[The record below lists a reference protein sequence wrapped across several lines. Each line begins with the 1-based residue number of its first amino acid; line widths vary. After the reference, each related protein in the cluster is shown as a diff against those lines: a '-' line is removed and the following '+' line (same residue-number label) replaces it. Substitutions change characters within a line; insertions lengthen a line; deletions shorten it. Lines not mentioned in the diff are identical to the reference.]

1 MKIKYLSLTILFIVI
16 LSSVNAQTK
25 MTDEQ
30 SNRAIDLY
38 KETRCLVCQGQTI
51 YDSNSELATD
61 LKLYIQE
68 EIVAGKTDDQIKKQ
82 LVRNYGEW
90 ILMTPSMATSNYFL
104 WFGPFIF
111 LFLGP
116 AAGSIGNGMAFAAAA
131 SPLVLPLGLRHPP
144 MEWPSVCGIR
154 P

>member
-1 MKIKYLSLTILFIVI
+1 MKIIYLSFTIIFIVV
-16 LSSVNAQTK
+16 LNSVSAQTS

-82 LVRNYGEW
+82 LVTNYGEW
-90 ILMTPSMATSNYFL
+90 ILMTPSLVTSNYFL

-111 LFLGP
+111 LILGVFM
-116 AAGSIGNGMAFAAAA
+116 IYRYM
-131 SPLVLPLGLRHPP
+131 RTKKT
-144 MEWPSVCGIR
+144 
-154 P
+154 

>member
-1 MKIKYLSLTILFIVI
+1 MKIIYLSFTIIFIVV
-16 LSSVNAQTK
+16 LNSVSAQTS

-82 LVRNYGEW
+82 LVTNYGEW
-90 ILMTPSMATSNYFL
+90 ILMTPSLVTSNYFL

-111 LFLGP
+111 LILG
-116 AAGSIGNGMAFAAAA
+116 IFMIY
-131 SPLVLPLGLRHPP
+131 RY
-144 MEWPSVCGIR
+144 IR
-154 P
+154 TKKT

>member
-1 MKIKYLSLTILFIVI
+1 MKIIYLSLTIIFIVV
-16 LSSVNAQTK
+16 LNSVSAQTN

-68 EIVAGKTDDQIKKQ
+68 EILAGKTNDQIKKQ
-82 LVRNYGEW
+82 LVTNYGEW
-90 ILMTPSMATSNYFL
+90 ILMTPSLVTSNYFL

-111 LFLGP
+111 LFLGVVM
-116 AAGSIGNGMAFAAAA
+116 IY
-131 SPLVLPLGLRHPP
+131 RY
-144 MEWPSVCGIR
+144 ITIKKT
-154 P
+154 